1 MSDAAWRWPR
11 AARVAAPR
19 LTVDAEPFP
28 TTFAATRHQPVR
40 LILQVLRPAALALM
54 VVLLL
59 FLFGVSRYLHS
70 VEVRRT
76 EALAQHAVAMWQHLR
91 QQQLGQLQLLTSTL
105 AEDRALAQAMQQG
118 DAARLQALS
127 RERFAQL
134 RQTHGVSHGYF
145 IDLQRQVLLRAH
157 DPAQRGDLV
166 ERRTLLDAISTGKP
180 VSGMELGALST
191 FTLRHVQPWYL
202 DGQLIGYLELGSDA
216 DWFVHELKR
225 LLQQDMALLID
236 KRHTSQARY
245 QGGQRVFRLPGQWGD
260 DARVVVL
267 GQTLSHLPGGLLP
280 AWRDL
285 ALRAGSGVLDLSDAS
300 QAWSVAIRP
309 ITDHSGREMASLAVL
324 RDVAPE
330 RADEARQRLN
340 LAAAGTAIVALLM
353 GVLFLRVR
361 AAEDWVRRSDAALRL
376 AATAFESQEGIMV
389 LDERGAILRVN
400 QAFTD
405 ITGYTFEE
413 VQGKRSEIL
422 RAPDCPAPL
431 TAHIQQ
437 QLRQHG
443 HWLGDV
449 RSQRHNGEIYDL
461 RLSLTLVRGRG
472 QEPTLCVG
480 SFTDVTEHKAAEA
493 RIEHLAFF
501 DTLTGLP
508 NRRQLQDQLQQVL
521 AGCHRQGQ
529 AGAVLLIDLDDFKT
543 LNDTLGH
550 DMGDLLLQHMTARL
564 QTCLGEHDTLARW
577 GGDEFV
583 VVMQGLSPVPAEAT
597 GQAHALA
604 ARCLSLLSQSC
615 DLAGQEY
622 HISCSIGITL
632 FGTPPPVSLDELM
645 RQADLAMSEAK
656 AAGRHTLRFFDPDMQ
671 AALHRRSALEAD
683 MRRGL
688 QRHEFQL
695 YYQPQ
700 VDAAGRVFGTEALVR
715 WHHPERGMVS
725 PAEFIPAAEHAGLIL
740 PLGAWVLETACQQLV
755 TWSRQPDL
763 ARLTVSVNVSVRQFR
778 LPDFVDLV
786 LGILARTGANPH
798 RLKLEL
804 TESVLIDDVE
814 AVVARMD
821 TLKGHG
827 VGFSLD
833 DFGTGYSSLAYLKR
847 LPLDQLKID
856 QSFVRDV
863 LTDPHDASIARTIV
877 ALADAMG
884 LAVIAEG
891 VETEA
896 QRDFLHQHGCRSYQ
910 GYLFGRPMPADAFA
924 QHVRG

>member
-91 QQQLGQLQLLTSTL
+91 QQQLGQLQLLTSAL

-449 RSQRHNGEIYDL
+449 RSQRHNGAAPESHSGA
-461 RLSLTLVRGRG
+461 RTRPGTHLVRG
-472 QEPTLCVG
+472 Q
-480 SFTDVTEHKAAEA
+480 F
-493 RIEHLAFF
+493 
-501 DTLTGLP
+501 
-508 NRRQLQDQLQQVL
+508 
-521 AGCHRQGQ
+521 
-529 AGAVLLIDLDDFKT
+529 
-543 LNDTLGH
+543 
-550 DMGDLLLQHMTARL
+550 
-564 QTCLGEHDTLARW
+564 
-577 GGDEFV
+577 
-583 VVMQGLSPVPAEAT
+583 
-597 GQAHALA
+597 
-604 ARCLSLLSQSC
+604 
-615 DLAGQEY
+615 
-622 HISCSIGITL
+622 
-632 FGTPPPVSLDELM
+632 
-645 RQADLAMSEAK
+645 
-656 AAGRHTLRFFDPDMQ
+656 
-671 AALHRRSALEAD
+671 HRRHRAQG
-683 MRRGL
+683 RRG
-688 QRHEFQL
+688 
-695 YYQPQ
+695 
-700 VDAAGRVFGTEALVR
+700 
-715 WHHPERGMVS
+715 
-725 PAEFIPAAEHAGLIL
+725 
-740 PLGAWVLETACQQLV
+740 
-755 TWSRQPDL
+755 
-763 ARLTVSVNVSVRQFR
+763 
-778 LPDFVDLV
+778 
-786 LGILARTGANPH
+786 PH
-798 RLKLEL
+798 R
-804 TESVLIDDVE
+804 
-814 AVVARMD
+814 AP
-821 TLKGHG
+821 
-827 VGFSLD
+827 
-833 DFGTGYSSLAYLKR
+833 R
-847 LPLDQLKID
+847 LL
-856 QSFVRDV
+856 
-863 LTDPHDASIARTIV
+863 
-877 ALADAMG
+877 
-884 LAVIAEG
+884 
-891 VETEA
+891 
-896 QRDFLHQHGCRSYQ
+896 
-910 GYLFGRPMPADAFA
+910 
-924 QHVRG
+924 